1 MGEFVGALMRGL
13 PPSSTPHTAGDSGR
27 NALRGLA
34 RTMPEP
40 IRLPCRAD
48 GRKLLGLLIASEE
61 HAEMLSTALLRAYR
75 MMRLLLSQ
83 TNFMPFCT
91 TMLAVTAR
99 LHTLLG
105 ELPRQRARCV
115 DYLAACESQLP
126 DADGDST
133 SAASA
138 EEQYSD
144 EGEKMHSNVVKPDDE
159 RDGRGGQSDSY
170 TAQKQRDGAVVQ
182 QPLLSAASKQ
192 STADNI
198 GDSSDDEEQEQD
210 DWGELLDSDDE
221 SDQQPQQFTSTI
233 LSAELA
239 TGVAADEFSDAESD
253 SASLSEGGG
262 GSDGVRVLASISLGH
277 GARLCVSAGSVL
289 DFGEGGTGWPRARTA
304 VVNAANTGGLGGGG
318 VDGAFVSRGG
328 ARLAGDRKAL
338 PVLSTDG
345 GGEERI
351 RTGGAVVTGPNQY
364 GSLFANTVCS
374 M

>member
-1 MGEFVGALMRGL
+1 MDEFVGALMGGL
-13 PPSSTPHTAGDSGR
+13 PPSSTPSIAGDSG
-27 NALRGLA
+27 ALRGLA
-34 RTMPEP
+34 RTMPKP

-48 GRKLLGLLIASEE
+48 ARKLLALLIASEE
-61 HAEMLSTALLRAYR
+61 HAEVLSTALLRAYR

-105 ELPRQRARCV
+105 ELPQQRARCV
-115 DYLAACESQLP
+115 DCLAACESQLP

-133 SAASA
+133 STASA
-138 EEQYSD
+138 SEQSSD
-144 EGEKMHSNVVKPDDE
+144 EDEQVHSNLAKPDGG
-159 RDGRGGQSDSY
+159 RDGRGGQSDSSA
-170 TAQKQRDGAVVQ
+170 AQQHCEGTVVQ
-182 QPLLSAASKQ
+182 QPLLSTASKQ
-192 STADNI
+192 ITAENI
-198 GDSSDDEEQEQD
+198 GDSSDDEEQDHD

-221 SDQQPQQFTSTI
+221 SDVQAQQFTSTA

-239 TGVAADEFSDAESD
+239 ADVAADESSDAELD
-253 SASLSEGGG
+253 SASLSDGGG
-262 GSDGVRVLASISLGH
+262 GSDGVHVLASVSLRH

-328 ARLAGDRKAL
+328 ARLAGDRQAL
-338 PVLSTDG
+338 PVLSTG
-345 GGEERI
+345 GGAEERI
-351 RTGGAVVTGPNQY
+351 RTGGAAVTGPNRY
-364 GSLFANTVCS
+364 GSLFANTVRA